1 MAILTIA
8 RQYGSGGKE
17 IGRKVAALMNYEYI
31 DRAQIFQEME
41 KAGIDWEK
49 KAEYYDENR
58 PSVWEM
64 YKWSYRGFVALNQ
77 SHILNY
83 ALRDRVVIM
92 GRGGNFL
99 TRDVPYALRIRLTA
113 PIEKRIEN
121 VMQWNDINN
130 TENARLLIEKVD
142 REMAGAVYS
151 IYGST
156 WDDPENYDLVFDAG
170 RQSQEEIVDILKAEL
185 EKKDKLYTDKARTVL
200 ELKALAAKIKAAI
213 AINPDLFVSTL
224 DVKLKEEGL
233 VEYGLIVTGAIYNQT
248 DKGKI
253 EETVKGLS
261 GDVPVEFVFHKRMY
275 PRFGELQFK

>member
-17 IGRKVAALMNYEYI
+17 IGRKAADLLNYAYI
-31 DRAQIFQEME
+31 DRTQIFQEMK

-49 KAEYYDENR
+49 EAKYFDENQ
-58 PSVWEM
+58 PSIWER

-83 ALRDRVVIM
+83 ALRNRVVIM

-99 TRDVPYALRIRLTA
+99 TKDVPYALRIRLTA
-113 PIEKRIEN
+113 PIDKRIEN

-170 RQSQEEIVDILKAEL
+170 LQTQDEIVNIIKGEI
-185 EKKDKLYTDKARTVL
+185 EKKDKFYTDKARDIL
-200 ELKALAAKIKAAI
+200 ELRVLAAKIKAAI

-275 PRFGELQFK
+275 PRFGALQFK

>member
-17 IGRKVAALMNYEYI
+17 VGRKVAALLDYAYF
-31 DRAQIFQEME
+31 DRAQIFQEMK
-41 KAGIDWEK
+41 KAGIDWGK
-49 KAEYYDENR
+49 RAEYYDENQ
-58 PSVWEM
+58 PSVWERH
-64 YKWSYRGFVALNQ
+64 KWSYRGFVALNQ
-77 SHILNY
+77 SHILRY
-83 ALRDRVVIM
+83 ALRNRVVIM

-99 TRDVPYALRIRLTA
+99 LRDVPYALRIRMTA
-113 PIEKRIEN
+113 PIEKRVEN
-121 VMQWNDINN
+121 VMKWNDINN

-170 RQSQEEIVDILKAEL
+170 RQTQDEIVAIIKGEI
-185 EKKDKLYTDKARTVL
+185 EKKDALYSDKARAVL
-200 ELKALAAKIKAAI
+200 ELRALAAKIKAAI

-233 VEYGLIVTGAIYNQT
+233 VEYGLVVTGVIYNQA

-253 EETVKGLS
+253 EEAVKGLS

>member
-1 MAILTIA
+1 MAIVTIA

-17 IGRKVAALMNYEYI
+17 IGRKVAALLNYEYI
-31 DRAQIFQEME
+31 DRTQIFQEME

-49 KAEYYDENR
+49 KAEYYDENQ
-58 PSVWEM
+58 PSVWER

-83 ALRDRVVIM
+83 ALRNRVVIM

-99 TRDVPYALRIRLTA
+99 TRDVPYALRIRITA
-113 PIEKRIEN
+113 PMEKRIEN
-121 VMQWNDINN
+121 VMKWNDINN
-130 TENARLLIEKVD
+130 TENARLLLEKVD

-170 RQSQEEIVDILKAEL
+170 QQSQDEIVAILKGGIE
-185 EKKDKLYTDKARTVL
+185 EKDQLYTDKARAVL
-200 ELKALAAKIKAAI
+200 ELRALAAQIKAAI
-213 AINPDLFVSTL
+213 AISPDLFVSTL

-233 VEYGLIVTGAIYNQT
+233 VEYGLVVTGVIYDQN
-248 DKGKI
+248 DREKI
-253 EETVKGLS
+253 ENVVKGLS
-261 GDVPVEFVFHKRMY
+261 GEVPVEFVFHKRMY

>member
-17 IGRKVAALMNYEYI
+17 VGRKVAALLDYAYF
-31 DRAQIFQEME
+31 DRAQIFQEMK

-49 KAEYYDENR
+49 RAEYYDENQ
-58 PSVWEM
+58 PNVWER

-77 SHILNY
+77 SHILHY
-83 ALRDRVVIM
+83 ALRNRVVIM

-99 TRDVPYALRIRLTA
+99 LRDVPYALRIRLTA
-113 PIEKRIEN
+113 PIEKRVEN
-121 VMQWNDINN
+121 VMKWNDINN

-156 WDDPENYDLVFDAG
+156 WDDPENYDFVFDAG
-170 RQSQEEIVDILKAEL
+170 RQTQDEIVDILKAEL
-185 EKKDKLYTDKARTVL
+185 EKKDKLYTDKARAVL

-224 DVKLKEEGL
+224 DVQLKEEGL
-233 VEYGLIVTGAIYNQT
+233 VEYGLVVTGAIYNQT

-253 EETVKGLS
+253 EEAVKGLS